1 MHRLGRLYSEDKNC
15 IAAGFK
21 RLNCDCPD
29 LSISTRLQRT
39 FVLNASE
46 ECVWC
51 RVLTWA
57 SVFCV
62 LVLNPDAINK
72 SVVRSPIVFILYI
85 VMYVQESQTG
95 TVVCCFKSVVKVG
108 SRSLG
113 DNIRAQ
119 LFVKVGSSKC
129 QQSLGL
135 ELWVQ
140 ELFFK
145 KEKQYTE
152 HLHSLTVMNWAIVP
166 SGV

>member
-1 MHRLGRLYSEDKNC
+1 M
-15 IAAGFK
+15 
-21 RLNCDCPD
+21 
-29 LSISTRLQRT
+29 
-39 FVLNASE
+39 
-46 ECVWC
+46 
-51 RVLTWA
+51 
-57 SVFCV
+57 

-135 ELWVQ
+135 EL
-140 ELFFK
+140 
-145 KEKQYTE
+145 
-152 HLHSLTVMNWAIVP
+152 
-166 SGV
+166 